1 MKIALTADQRR
12 NYAGLVEL
20 YGPDEVDRFA
30 RLFGGTAMAD
40 ALAADYQNTVKLF
53 RRYTHYAAKWF
64 ADTLFLEPPRPLE
77 PTDENLT
84 AILCTPTIAR
94 KARPEEFDAIR
105 DAIER
110 LSRHPQVQKSLA
122 EAEAAGK

>member
-1 MKIALTADQRR
+1 MEIALTDDQRR

-30 RLFGGTAMAD
+30 RLFGGTEMAD
-40 ALAADYQNTVKLF
+40 ALAADYQNAVTLF
-53 RRYTHYAAKWF
+53 RRYTRYAAKWF

-105 DAIER
+105 EAIER
-110 LSRHPQVQKSLA
+110 LSQHPVAQKAFA
-122 EAEAAGK
+122 EAEAVGK